1 MALGMEFKQRDGVK
15 RQRERDGA
23 GHSPTDLLGVGEV
36 GRLRSLSIRCRSV
49 KKAKVRMNRCGSVLA
64 HIFDELKICSKF
76 EFC

>member
-49 KKAKVRMNRCGSVLA
+49 KKAKVRMNRCGSA
-64 HIFDELKICSKF
+64 IKRKM
-76 EFC
+76 